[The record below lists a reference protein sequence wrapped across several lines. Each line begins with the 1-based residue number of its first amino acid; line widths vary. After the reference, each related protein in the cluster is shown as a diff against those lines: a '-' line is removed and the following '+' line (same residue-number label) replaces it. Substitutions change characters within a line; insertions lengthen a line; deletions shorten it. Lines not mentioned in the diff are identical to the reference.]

1 MLAYLQRSGFAH
13 LFFTFSRGIM
23 VLQRKE
29 GTVMKNYKIVHRIK
43 LKDYDLR
50 VLVNI
55 LNETSLRA
63 FCKNQLNRKKQV
75 DFFVSLFF
83 VKYALTH
90 HKAVL
95 VL

>member
-1 MLAYLQRSGFAH
+1 MLTYLQRSGFAH

-55 LNETSLRA
+55 LNEARLRQRA
-63 FCKNQLNRKKQV
+63 KGENNSATCDLLLRCL
-75 DFFVSLFF
+75 D
-83 VKYALTH
+83 ALE
-90 HKAVL
+90 A
-95 VL
+95 